1 MALVQP
7 PKQPLGRPRDSRV
20 DDAIRDA
27 VRELIA
33 EVGYAGLTVDAV
45 AARARVGK
53 AAIYRRYASR
63 VELVFAGLVH
73 GREPHPL
80 PDTGSLHGDLI
91 GLADV
96 VLAAF
101 SDPVV
106 TAATPG
112 LLADL
117 EQHPDIA
124 ERFQRT
130 FIAAERA
137 EVSGIL
143 QRAFAR
149 GELAVQADPALVHAA
164 VLGTTFAWI
173 FLLGQPP
180 SPELAARIAAL
191 TEVGLTGGDAGR

>member
-1 MALVQP
+1 MQ
-7 PKQPLGRPRDSRV
+7 
-20 DDAIRDA
+20 
-27 VRELIA
+27 
-33 EVGYAGLTVDAV
+33 
-45 AARARVGK
+45 
-53 AAIYRRYASR
+53 
-63 VELVFAGLVH
+63 

-91 GLADV
+91 GLANV

-106 TAATPG
+106 
-112 LLADL
+112 
-117 EQHPDIA
+117 
-124 ERFQRT
+124 
-130 FIAAERA
+130 IAAERA

-180 SPELAARIAAL
+180 SPELAARIAGL
-191 TEVGLTGGDAGR
+191 TAVGLTGGS